1 VLGYLKNLH
10 IESITRKETAHILVG
25 DFEGNICRLTLKL
38 LRLAITSM
46 YKLLGGKVFFPS

>member
-25 DFEGNICRLTLKL
+25 DFEGNICRLTAKTVALSHY
-38 LRLAITSM
+38 II
-46 YKLLGGKVFFPS
+46 VN